1 VTPPTTPEKPLIFS
15 QVVALTL
22 RLHATIAVL
31 GKNSPEA
38 DRVRDQI
45 GKHPERL
52 GHVERLRLAEL
63 NSWLERFVDSA
74 GLGG

>member
-1 VTPPTTPEKPLIFS
+1 MTTPPTKPLVFS

-22 RLHATIAVL
+22 KLHATSAVL

-38 DRVRDQI
+38 DRVREQI
-45 GKHPERL
+45 GTHPERL

-63 NSWLERFVDSA
+63 NSWLGRFLDSA